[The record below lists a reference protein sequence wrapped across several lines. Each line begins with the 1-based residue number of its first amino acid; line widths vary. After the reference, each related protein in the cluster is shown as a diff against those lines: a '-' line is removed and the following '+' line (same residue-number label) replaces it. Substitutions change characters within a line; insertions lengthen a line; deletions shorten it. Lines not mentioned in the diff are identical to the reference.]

1 LTGISLNCQFGRAG
15 EHGKLPASQGGVNCR
30 RSTQQ
35 SSILAIDDEVG
46 FLGFLKMA
54 LECEGYTVHVA
65 SDPCEALEF
74 YAERGRDVSM
84 VLLDFL
90 LPKMSADVVFDELQQ
105 LNPDVRV
112 VLLTAC
118 DEFVAER
125 MFKRG
130 LRGYL
135 QKPFDLQ
142 DLSQRVRQAIDDPV
156 GSVSSPSQE

>member
-1 LTGISLNCQFGRAG
+1 MTGISLNCQFGRAG

-65 SDPCEALEF
+65 SDPCEALKF
-74 YAERGRDVSM
+74 YAERGRDVGM
-84 VLLDFL
+84 VILDFL
-90 LPKMSADVVFDELQQ
+90 LPKMSADMVFDELQR

-118 DEFVAER
+118 DEFVAES

-142 DLSQRVRQAIDDPV
+142 DLAQRVRHAIDSPA
-156 GSVSSPSQE
+156 GSVTSQSRG